1 MNAKIG
7 MISLG
12 CPKNQVD
19 AEIMLK
25 KIESAGFTIT
35 KREDD
40 ADVIIVNTCGF
51 LESAVAEAIE
61 VILEVKDYKKIGNLK
76 KIIITGCMAERYK
89 DQILTEIPEADV
101 VVSLGQNK
109 DIVNIIKKAL
119 SGERGNFFGNK
130 YDLPLNEDRIL
141 TTPSYTAY
149 LKIAEGCS
157 NCCSYCAIPFIRGKF
172 RSRNMEDILK
182 EAENLALNGVKELVV
197 IAQDTTR
204 YGEDIYNKPMLAEL
218 LQKLCKIEGIKWI
231 RTLYTYPERYDDNLI
246 NTVKNEEKLV
256 KYFDIPI
263 QHSVDRILKDMNRKT
278 THKKIIELIEH
289 IRKEIPGV
297 TLRTS
302 LICGFPGET
311 EEDFTALAEFV
322 KQVKFDRLGCFAY
335 SAEDGTKAAA
345 MLNQI
350 EEQIKVD
357 RAENIMELQR
367 GIAEQKNK
375 EKVGTVQT
383 VLVEGYDGTLKSY
396 YGRTAADAPE
406 IDGKVFF
413 KLKGKTLNA
422 LKENKKLNPG
432 DFVEVAINDFLD
444 YDLLGETV

>member
-204 YGEDIYNKPMLAEL
+204 YGEDI
-218 LQKLCKIEGIKWI
+218 
-231 RTLYTYPERYDDNLI
+231 
-246 NTVKNEEKLV
+246 
-256 KYFDIPI
+256 
-263 QHSVDRILKDMNRKT
+263 
-278 THKKIIELIEH
+278 
-289 IRKEIPGV
+289 
-297 TLRTS
+297 
-302 LICGFPGET
+302 
-311 EEDFTALAEFV
+311 
-322 KQVKFDRLGCFAY
+322 
-335 SAEDGTKAAA
+335 
-345 MLNQI
+345 
-350 EEQIKVD
+350 
-357 RAENIMELQR
+357 
-367 GIAEQKNK
+367 
-375 EKVGTVQT
+375 
-383 VLVEGYDGTLKSY
+383 
-396 YGRTAADAPE
+396 
-406 IDGKVFF
+406 
-413 KLKGKTLNA
+413 
-422 LKENKKLNPG
+422 
-432 DFVEVAINDFLD
+432 
-444 YDLLGETV
+444 